1 MNKGLTFIDI
11 IIVVGI
17 TSIIVSAGVVGLTQ
31 LQSVFKLRSS
41 GDEIRS
47 LLQLGRELA
56 VANKDQQSYSV
67 SLNSGTV
74 ILRSGSGEISRYQS
88 PAGIVYNPAS
98 FSWSFAPLS
107 GLPSECSLPCQL
119 TLTFGDNTEIIF
131 FQKNGIVN

>member
-11 IIVVGI
+11 VMVVGI
-17 TSIIVSAGVVGLTQ
+17 TSIIVSAGIVGLTQ

-56 VANKDQQSYSV
+56 VANKDQQNYSV
-67 SLNSGTV
+67 SLNSGIV
-74 ILRSGSGEISRYQS
+74 ILRSDSGEISRYQS
-88 PAGIVYNPAS
+88 PGGIIYNPIS
-98 FSWSFAPLS
+98 FNWSFAPLT
-107 GLPSECSLPCQL
+107 GLPVECTLPCQL
-119 TLTFGDNTEIIF
+119 TLTSGDNTEIII